1 VKPAPFR
8 YADPGTLDEALAV
21 LSDEG
26 EGAKVLAGGQ
36 SLLPLLSMRLAAPAT
51 LVDINRVPGLDTVE
65 ATGDGVTV
73 GALVRHNSLL
83 GDSPQAVAAARVQP
97 LLARATANVA
107 HPAIRNRGT
116 TVGSI
121 AHADPSG
128 EMTSVLALT
137 DGSVS
142 VATPS
147 GVDTV
152 GWRDFFVG
160 PLETSVHGPAV
171 VTSAFFPALPPRSG
185 TAFAEIA
192 RRKGDYA
199 VCGAGVVVTL
209 DADRRVER
217 VHASYV
223 SVGLVPEVHD
233 LTEAVAG
240 SPVDTADWSAAGA
253 LARTLVEPETDIH
266 ASADYRRLLVGVL
279 TERTLSS
286 AAAEALER
294 AA

>member
-1 VKPAPFR
+1 MKPAPFR
-8 YADPGTLDEALAV
+8 YADPRSLDEALEV
-21 LSDEG
+21 LAAE

-65 ATGDGVTV
+65 ATADGVRV
-73 GALVRHNSLL
+73 GALVRHARLL
-83 GDSPQAVAAARVQP
+83 SDDAAGVQP

-137 DGSVS
+137 GGSVT
-142 VATPS
+142 VATPA
-147 GVDTV
+147 GTRDVDW
-152 GWRDFFVG
+152 GDLFVG
-160 PLETSVHGPAV
+160 PLETSLSGPSI
-171 VTSAFFPALPPRSG
+171 VTSAFFPALPDRSG
-185 TAFAEIA
+185 TAFAEVA

-209 DADRRVER
+209 DESRRVTAAR
-217 VHASYV
+217 AAYI

-233 LTEAVAG
+233 LTETVAG
-240 SPVDTADWSAAGA
+240 APVEKADWAAAGA
-253 LARTLVEPETDIH
+253 LARTLVDPDGDLH

-279 TERTLSS
+279 TERTLAE
-286 AAAEALER
+286 AAAEAIAKVTGE
-294 AA
+294 

>member
-8 YADPGTLDEALAV
+8 YADPDTLDGV
-21 LSDEG
+21 LTELSV

-51 LVDINRVPGLDTVE
+51 LVDINKVPGLDAIE
-65 ATGDGVTV
+65 ATVDGVTV
-73 GALVRHNSLL
+73 GALVRHNALL
-83 GDSPQAVAAARVQP
+83 KDDAAADVQP

-137 DGSVS
+137 DGSVE

-147 GVDTV
+147 GPQAIS
-152 GWRDFFVG
+152 WRDFFVG
-160 PLETSVHGPAV
+160 PLETSLSGPAV
-171 VTSAFFPALPPRSG
+171 VTSAFFPALPARSG
-185 TAFAEIA
+185 TAFAEVA

-209 DADRRVER
+209 DADLRVASVR
-217 VHASYV
+217 ASYV
-223 SVGLVPEVHD
+223 SVGLTPEVHD
-233 LTEAVAG
+233 LTDAVVG
-240 SPVDTADWSAAGA
+240 KPVDAADWAAAGA
-253 LARTLVEPETDIH
+253 LARTLVDPDTDIH

-279 TERTLSS
+279 TERTLAS
-286 AAAEALER
+286 AAAEALGR

>member
-1 VKPAPFR
+1 MKPAPFR

-21 LSDEG
+21 LSAEG

-73 GALVRHNSLL
+73 GALVRHNALL
-83 GDSPQAVAAARVQP
+83 KDDAAARVQP

-137 DGSVS
+137 DGSVEVS
-142 VATPS
+142 TPS
-147 GVDTV
+147 GPQTI
-152 GWRDFFVG
+152 GWRDLFVG
-160 PLETSVHGPAV
+160 PLETSIHGPAV

-185 TAFAEIA
+185 TAFAEVA

-199 VCGAGVVVTL
+199 VCGGGVVVTL
-209 DADRRVER
+209 DADGRVAAVR
-217 VHASYV
+217 AAYI
-223 SVGLVPEVHD
+223 SVGLTPEVHD
-233 LTEAVAG
+233 LTDAVIGQPADG
-240 SPVDTADWSAAGA
+240 ADWAGAGA
-253 LARTLVEPETDIH
+253 LARTLVDPDTDLH

-279 TERTLSS
+279 TERMLAS
-286 AAAEALER
+286 AAAEAFARVTGE
-294 AA
+294 

>member
-1 VKPAPFR
+1 VKPAPFG
-8 YADPGTLDEALAV
+8 YADPTSVEEALEV
-21 LSDEG
+21 LTAEG

-36 SLLPLLSMRLAAPAT
+36 SLLPLLSMRLAAPTT
-51 LVDINRVPGLDTVE
+51 LVDINRVPGLDRIDV
-65 ATGDGVTV
+65 AADGVRV
-73 GALVRHNSLL
+73 GALVRHAQLL
-83 GDSPQAVAAARVQP
+83 ASAEASGVQP
-97 LLARATANVA
+97 LLAKATANVA

-128 EMTSVLALT
+128 EMTAVLALT
-137 DGSVS
+137 DGSVT
-142 VATPS
+142 VASPDGRSTI
-147 GVDTV
+147 
-152 GWRDFFVG
+152 GWDDFFLG

-171 VTSAFFPALPPRSG
+171 VLDAFFPALPDRSG

-209 DADRRVER
+209 DDDGRV
-217 VHASYV
+217 ASARAAYL

-233 LTEAVAG
+233 LTDAVLGQPAG
-240 SPVDTADWSAAGA
+240 SADWTAAGE
-253 LARTLVEPETDIH
+253 LARGLVDPDGDLH
-266 ASADYRRLLVGVL
+266 ASADYRRLLVATL
-279 TERTLSS
+279 TGRTLAD
-286 AAAEALER
+286 AAAEAASRRE

>member
-1 VKPAPFR
+1 VKPAPFG
-8 YADPGTLDEALAV
+8 YADPRSVEEALDV
-21 LSDEG
+21 LVSEG
-26 EGAKVLAGGQ
+26 DGAKVLAGGQ
-36 SLLPLLSMRLAAPAT
+36 SLLPLLSMRLAAPTT
-51 LVDINRVPGLDTVE
+51 LVDINRVPGLDRIE
-65 ATGDGVTV
+65 ATPDGVRV
-73 GALVRHNSLL
+73 GALVRHAALL
-83 GDSPQAVAAARVQP
+83 ASAEAGGVQP
-97 LLARATANVA
+97 LLGRATANVA

-137 DGSVS
+137 DGSVT
-142 VATPS
+142 VATP
-147 GVDTV
+147 GGPTTI

-171 VTSAFFPALPPRSG
+171 VLDAFFPALPERSG

-209 DADRRVER
+209 DADRRIASAR
-217 VHASYV
+217 ASYI

-233 LTEAVAG
+233 LTDAVAG
-240 SPVDTADWSAAGA
+240 TPVDSADWAAAGA
-253 LARTLVEPETDIH
+253 LARGLVDPDGDLH
-266 ASADYRRLLVGVL
+266 ASADYRRLLVGTL
-279 TERTLSS
+279 TERTLAT
-286 AAAEALER
+286 AAAEAAR
-294 AA
+294 RTP

>member
-8 YADPGTLDEALAV
+8 YAAPRSLGEALAV
-21 LSDEG
+21 LAEEG

-36 SLLPLLSMRLAAPAT
+36 SLLPLLSMRLAAPTT
-51 LVDINRVPGLDTVE
+51 LVDINRVPGLDTTEV
-65 ATGDGVTV
+65 TGDGVRV
-73 GALVRHNSLL
+73 GALVRHDTLL
-83 GDSPQAVAAARVQP
+83 HDAAAARVQP

-137 DGSVS
+137 DGSVE
-142 VATPS
+142 VATAAGS
-147 GVDTV
+147 RTV
-152 GWRDFFVG
+152 GWRELFVG

-171 VTSAFFPALPPRSG
+171 ISSAFFGALPPRSG

-209 DADRRVER
+209 DADRCVAAVR
-217 VHASYV
+217 AAYL

-240 SPVDTADWSAAGA
+240 EPADSADWAAAGQ
-253 LARTLVEPETDIH
+253 LARGLVDPDTDLH
-266 ASADYRRLLVGVL
+266 GSADYRRHLVGVL
-279 TERTLSS
+279 TESTATA
-286 AAAEALER
+286 AAAEAAR
-294 AA
+294 RNP

>member
-1 VKPAPFR
+1 MKPAPFR
-8 YADPGTLDEALAV
+8 YADPGTLDEALDV
-21 LSDEG
+21 LSG

-36 SLLPLLSMRLAAPAT
+36 SLLPLLSMRLAAPAI
-51 LVDINRVPGLDTVE
+51 LVDINKVPGLDTVE

-73 GALVRHNSLL
+73 GALVRHNALL
-83 GDSPQAVAAARVQP
+83 KDDAAARVQP

-137 DGSVS
+137 DGSVT

-147 GVDTV
+147 GPRTV
-152 GWRDFFVG
+152 EWRDFFVG
-160 PLETSVHGPAV
+160 PLETALSGPAV

-185 TAFAEIA
+185 TAFAEVA

-209 DADRRVER
+209 DSDLRIER
-217 VHASYV
+217 VLASYV
-223 SVGLVPEVHD
+223 SVGLTPEVHD
-233 LTEAVAG
+233 LTDAVVG
-240 SPVDTADWSAAGA
+240 KPVDSADWTAAGE
-253 LARTLVEPETDIH
+253 LARTLVDPDTDIH

-279 TERTLSS
+279 TERTLAA
-286 AAAEALER
+286 AAAEAVGR

>member
-21 LSDEG
+21 LSAEG
-26 EGAKVLAGGQ
+26 AGAKVLAGGQ
-36 SLLPLLSMRLAAPAT
+36 SLLPLLSMRLAAPTT
-51 LVDINRVPGLDTVE
+51 LVDINRVAGLSSVE
-65 ATGDGVTV
+65 VDGAGVRV
-73 GALVRHNSLL
+73 GALVRHNTLL
-83 GDSPQAVAAARVQP
+83 QHDDAARVQP

-137 DGSVS
+137 DGSVA
-142 VATPS
+142 VASPD
-147 GVDTV
+147 GVETV

-185 TAFAEIA
+185 TAFAEVA

-209 DADRRVER
+209 SPDLTVER
-217 VHASYV
+217 VRASYV
-223 SVGLVPEVHD
+223 SVGLTPEVHD
-233 LTEAVAG
+233 LTDAVVG
-240 SPVDTADWSAAGA
+240 SPVEKADWAAAGE
-253 LARTLVEPETDIH
+253 LARSLVDPDTDIH

-279 TERTLSS
+279 TERVLAS
-286 AAAEALER
+286 AAAEAVER

>member
-1 VKPAPFR
+1 MKPAPFR

-73 GALVRHNSLL
+73 GALVRHNALL
-83 GDSPQAVAAARVQP
+83 KDGAAARVQP

-137 DGSVS
+137 DGSVT
-142 VATPS
+142 VATPG
-147 GVDTV
+147 GVETI
-152 GWRDFFVG
+152 GWHDLFVG
-160 PLETSVHGPAV
+160 PLETSIHGPAV
-171 VTSAFFPALPPRSG
+171 VTSAFFPALPARSG
-185 TAFAEIA
+185 TAFAEVA

-199 VCGAGVVVTL
+199 VCGGGVVVTL
-209 DADRRVER
+209 SPDGTVER
-217 VHASYV
+217 VRAAYI
-223 SVGLVPEVHD
+223 SVGLTPEVHD
-233 LTEAVAG
+233 LTDAVVGQPAG
-240 SPVDTADWSAAGA
+240 SADWAAAGA
-253 LARTLVEPETDIH
+253 LARTLVDPDTDIH

-279 TERTLSS
+279 TERTLAE
-286 AAAEALER
+286 AAAEALGGLS
-294 AA
+294 

>member
-8 YADPGTLDEALAV
+8 YADPRSLGEALEV
-21 LSDEG
+21 LATE

-36 SLLPLLSMRLAAPAT
+36 SLLPLLSMRLAAPAV
-51 LVDINRVPGLDTVE
+51 LVDINRVPGLDAVE
-65 ATGDGVTV
+65 ATADGVRV
-73 GALVRHNSLL
+73 GALVRHASLL
-83 GDSPQAVAAARVQP
+83 SDAAAAGVQP

-128 EMTSVLALT
+128 EMTAVLALT
-137 DGSVS
+137 GGSVT

-147 GVDTV
+147 GT
-152 GWRDFFVG
+152 RDVAWQDLFVG
-160 PLETSVHGPAV
+160 PLETSLTGPAI
-171 VTSAFFPALPPRSG
+171 VTSAFFPALPDRSG
-185 TAFAEIA
+185 TAFAEVA

-199 VCGAGVVVTL
+199 VCGAGVVVEL
-209 DADRRVER
+209 DASRRVTAAR
-217 VHASYV
+217 AAYI

-240 SPVDTADWSAAGA
+240 APVEKADWAAAGA
-253 LARTLVEPETDIH
+253 LARTLVDPDGDLH

-279 TERTLSS
+279 TERTLAS
-286 AAAEALER
+286 AAAEA
-294 AA
+294 AARVTGG

>member
-1 VKPAPFR
+1 MKPAPFR
-8 YADPGTLDEALAV
+8 YADPRSLAEALEV
-21 LSDEG
+21 LATE

-51 LVDINRVPGLDTVE
+51 LVDINRVPGLDRIE
-65 ATGDGVTV
+65 ATGDGVRV
-73 GALVRHNSLL
+73 GALVRHVRLL
-83 GDSPQAVAAARVQP
+83 EDVVAARVQP

-137 DGSVS
+137 GGSVE
-142 VATPS
+142 VATPA
-147 GVDTV
+147 GVATV
-152 GWRDFFVG
+152 GWEDLFVG
-160 PLETSVHGPAV
+160 PLETSLHGPAV
-171 VTSAFFPALPPRSG
+171 VTAASFPALPDRSG

-217 VHASYV
+217 VRAAYV
-223 SVGLVPEVHD
+223 SVGLVPAVHD
-233 LTEAVAG
+233 LTDAVAG
-240 SPVDTADWSAAGA
+240 QPVEKADWAAAGA
-253 LARTLVEPETDIH
+253 LARTLVDPDGDLH

-279 TERTLSS
+279 TERTLAR
-286 AAAEALER
+286 AAAEAAER
-294 AA
+294 TGA

>member
-1 VKPAPFR
+1 VKPAPFA
-8 YADPGTLDEALAV
+8 YADPTTVDEALDV
-21 LSDEG
+21 LTTEG

-36 SLLPLLSMRLAAPAT
+36 SLLPLLSMRLASPTT
-51 LVDINRVPGLDTVE
+51 LVDINRLPGLDRIQ
-65 ATGDGVTV
+65 AGQDGVRV
-73 GALVRHNSLL
+73 GALVRHAALL
-83 GDSPQAVAAARVQP
+83 ASASAAGVQP
-97 LLARATANVA
+97 LLGRATANVA

-137 DGSVS
+137 DGSVT
-142 VATPS
+142 VATP
-147 GVDTV
+147 GGRQAI

-171 VTSAFFPALPPRSG
+171 VLDAFFPALAARSG
-185 TAFAEIA
+185 TAFAEVA

-199 VCGAGVVVTL
+199 VCGAGVVVTVDDDL
-209 DADRRVER
+209 RVTAAR
-217 VHASYV
+217 AAYL

-240 SPVDTADWSAAGA
+240 QPVAGADWAAAGA
-253 LARTLVEPETDIH
+253 LARGLVDPDGDLH
-266 ASADYRRLLVGVL
+266 ASADYRRLLVATL
-279 TERTLSS
+279 TERTL
-286 AAAEALER
+286 ADAGAEAARRALE
-294 AA
+294 A

>member
-1 VKPAPFR
+1 MKPAPFR
-8 YADPGTLDEALAV
+8 YADPGSVAEALEV
-21 LSDEG
+21 LATE

-65 ATGDGVTV
+65 ATGDGVRV
-73 GALVRHNSLL
+73 GALVRHATLL
-83 GDSPQAVAAARVQP
+83 DDGAAARVQP

-137 DGSVS
+137 DGSVT
-142 VATPS
+142 VATPG
-147 GVDTV
+147 GVETIP
-152 GWRDFFVG
+152 WRDLFVG
-160 PLETSVHGPAV
+160 PLETSISGPAV
-171 VTSAFFPALPPRSG
+171 VTSAFFPALPPRAG
-185 TAFAEIA
+185 TAFAEVA
-192 RRKGDYA
+192 RRRGDYA

-209 DADRRVER
+209 DEDRRVSAAR
-217 VHASYV
+217 AAYI

-240 SPVDTADWSAAGA
+240 QPVAGADWAGAGA
-253 LARTLVEPETDIH
+253 LARSLVDPDGDLH

-279 TERTLSS
+279 TERTLAS
-286 AAAEALER
+286 AAAEAAER
-294 AA
+294 TAA

>member
-8 YADPGTLDEALAV
+8 YADPGTLEEAIAALAE
-21 LSDEG
+21 EG

-51 LVDINRVPGLDTVE
+51 LVDINRIPGLDTIE

-73 GALVRHNSLL
+73 GALVRHNALL
-83 GDSPQAVAAARVQP
+83 KDDAAARVQP

-142 VATPS
+142 VATPG
-147 GVDTV
+147 GVETI
-152 GWRDFFVG
+152 GWRDLFVG
-160 PLETSVHGPAV
+160 PLETSLHGPAV
-171 VTSAFFPALPPRSG
+171 VTSAFFPALPARSG
-185 TAFAEIA
+185 TAFAEVA

-199 VCGAGVVVTL
+199 VCGGGVVVTL
-209 DADRRVER
+209 DDDRRVER
-217 VHASYV
+217 VRAAYI
-223 SVGLVPEVHD
+223 SVGLTPEVHD
-233 LTEAVAG
+233 LTDAVIGQPADG
-240 SPVDTADWSAAGA
+240 ADWAGAGA
-253 LARTLVEPETDIH
+253 LARSLVDPDTDLH

-279 TERTLSS
+279 TERMLI
-286 AAAEALER
+286 EAVGGI
-294 AA
+294 A

>member
-8 YADPGTLDEALAV
+8 YADPGTLDEALDV
-21 LSDEG
+21 LSG

-36 SLLPLLSMRLAAPAT
+36 SLLPLLSMRLAAPAI
-51 LVDINRVPGLDTVE
+51 LVDINKVPGLDTVE

-73 GALVRHNSLL
+73 GALVRHNALL
-83 GDSPQAVAAARVQP
+83 KDDAAARVQP

-137 DGSVS
+137 DGSVT

-147 GVDTV
+147 GPRTV
-152 GWRDFFVG
+152 EWRDFFVG
-160 PLETSVHGPAV
+160 PLETALSGPAV

-185 TAFAEIA
+185 TAFAEVA

-209 DADRRVER
+209 DSDLRIER
-217 VHASYV
+217 VLASYV
-223 SVGLVPEVHD
+223 SVGLTPEVHD
-233 LTEAVAG
+233 LTDAVVG
-240 SPVDTADWSAAGA
+240 KPVDSADWTAAGE
-253 LARTLVEPETDIH
+253 LARTLVDPDTDIH

-279 TERTLSS
+279 TERTLAA
-286 AAAEALER
+286 AAAEAVGR

>member
-1 VKPAPFR
+1 MKPAPFR
-8 YADPGTLDEALAV
+8 YADPRSLDEALDV
-21 LSDEG
+21 LAAEP
-26 EGAKVLAGGQ
+26 GAKVLAGGQ
-36 SLLPLLSMRLAAPAT
+36 SLLPLLAMRLAAPAT
-51 LVDINRVPGLDTVE
+51 LVDVNRVPGLDAVE
-65 ATGDGVTV
+65 ATGDGVRV
-73 GALVRHNSLL
+73 GALVRHAHLL
-83 GDSPQAVAAARVQP
+83 RDGAAARVQP

-137 DGSVS
+137 GGSVT

-147 GVDTV
+147 GRETV
-152 GWRDFFVG
+152 GWQDLFVG
-160 PLETSVHGPAV
+160 PLETSLPGGAV
-171 VTSAFFPALPPRSG
+171 VVDAFFPALPERSG

-192 RRKGDYA
+192 RRRGDYA

-209 DADRRVER
+209 DADRRVAAVR
-217 VHASYV
+217 ASYL

-240 SPVDTADWSAAGA
+240 KPVDSADWAAAGA
-253 LARTLVEPETDIH
+253 LARTLVDPDTDIH

-279 TERTLSS
+279 TERTL
-286 AAAEALER
+286 ADAAREAAER
-294 AA
+294 TAA

>member
-1 VKPAPFR
+1 VKPAPFG
-8 YADPGTLDEALAV
+8 YADPTTVEDALDVLAA
-21 LSDEG
+21 D

-36 SLLPLLSMRLAAPAT
+36 SLLPLLSMRLAAPTT
-51 LVDINRVPGLDTVE
+51 LVDINRVPGLDGID
-65 ATGDGVTV
+65 ATPVGVRV
-73 GALVRHNSLL
+73 GALVRHVQLLQSTEAAAVHPLL
-83 GDSPQAVAAARVQP
+83 G
-97 LLARATANVA
+97 RATANVA

-116 TVGSI
+116 TVGSL

-137 DGSVS
+137 DGSVT
-142 VATPS
+142 VATP
-147 GVDTV
+147 GGRETI

-171 VTSAFFPALPPRSG
+171 VLDAFFPALPERSG

-209 DADRRVER
+209 DADRRVSSAR
-217 VHASYV
+217 AAYL

-233 LTEAVAG
+233 LSDAVAG
-240 SPVDTADWSAAGA
+240 KPVDSADWAAAGE
-253 LARTLVEPETDIH
+253 LARGLVDPDGDLH
-266 ASADYRRLLVGVL
+266 ASADYRRLLVGTL
-279 TERTLSS
+279 TERTLAT
-286 AAAEALER
+286 AAAEAASR
-294 AA
+294 AGAGQ

>member
-8 YADPGTLDEALAV
+8 YADPGTLDEALGI
-21 LSDEG
+21 LSAEG
-26 EGAKVLAGGQ
+26 PGAKVLAGGQ
-36 SLLPLLSMRLAAPAT
+36 SLLPLLSMRLAAPTT
-51 LVDINRVPGLDTVE
+51 LVDINRVSGLGTIE
-65 ATGDGVTV
+65 AAGDGVRV
-73 GALVRHNSLL
+73 GALVRHAALL
-83 GDSPQAVAAARVQP
+83 QDTAAAR
-97 LLARATANVA
+97 ASSGWTRATANVA

-137 DGSVS
+137 DGSVE
-142 VATPS
+142 VAEAGGTR
-147 GVDTV
+147 TV

-185 TAFAEIA
+185 TAFDEVA

-209 DADRRVER
+209 DDDRRVVAVR
-217 VHASYV
+217 ASYV
-223 SVGLVPEVHD
+223 SVGLTPEVHD
-233 LTEAVAG
+233 LTDAVVG
-240 SPVDTADWSAAGA
+240 TPVDSADWAAAGE
-253 LARTLVEPETDIH
+253 LARSLVDPDTDIH

-279 TERTLSS
+279 TERTLAS
-286 AAAEALER
+286 AAAEAVGR
-294 AA
+294 VGA

>member
-1 VKPAPFR
+1 MKPAPFR
-8 YADPGTLDEALAV
+8 YADPRSLEEALDV
-21 LSDEG
+21 LAADP
-26 EGAKVLAGGQ
+26 GAKVLAGGQ
-36 SLLPLLSMRLAAPAT
+36 SLLPLLAMRLAAPAT
-51 LVDINRVPGLDTVE
+51 LVDVNRVPGLDAVE
-65 ATGDGVTV
+65 VTGDGVRV
-73 GALVRHNSLL
+73 GALVRHAQLL
-83 GDSPQAVAAARVQP
+83 RDEPAARVQP

-137 DGSVS
+137 GGSVT
-142 VATPS
+142 VATPA
-147 GVDTV
+147 GRETV
-152 GWRDFFVG
+152 GWQDLFVG
-160 PLETSVHGPAV
+160 PLETSLSGSAV
-171 VTSAFFPALPPRSG
+171 VVDAFFPALPERSG

-209 DADRRVER
+209 DADRRVSAVR
-217 VHASYV
+217 ASYI

-240 SPVDTADWSAAGA
+240 KPVDSVDWAAAGA
-253 LARTLVEPETDIH
+253 LARTLVDPDTDIH

-279 TERTLSS
+279 TERTLAD
-286 AAAEALER
+286 AAAEATER
-294 AA
+294 SAA